1 MKPLLL
7 LDPRTSI
14 RPVHAEP
21 ELGDRVDVVDQYD
34 LPGSELAPYRAMLV
48 MAMADQEFL
57 WAHRDVIDR
66 FLAGGKL
73 VIFCG
78 HLLRQWLPGCAPFV
92 PVPVTS
98 FRDYAIRLTE
108 PRTIFAGVDEDDLS
122 FRRGVAGFFARGH
135 HPPPAGAEVLATL
148 AGGRPTTW
156 IDRTTTAGTVF
167 AHAGDLIGF
176 ADNGTSAD
184 LIVPQLLDWAV
195 SESRA
200 RCRS

>member
-1 MKPLLL
+1 MKPLVL
-7 LDPRTSI
+7 LDPGTSI
-14 RPVHAEP
+14 RPVQSEP
-21 ELGDRVDVVDQYD
+21 AVCDRVDVVDQYD
-34 LPGSELAPYRAMLV
+34 LPGLDLAPYRAMLV

-57 WAHRDVIDR
+57 WARREVIAR
-66 FLAGGKL
+66 FLASGKV

-92 PVPVTS
+92 PAPVTS
-98 FRDYAIRLTE
+98 FRDYEIRLTE
-108 PRTIFAGVDEDDLS
+108 PRTNFAGVEEDDLT

-148 AGGRPTTW
+148 AGGQPTTW

-167 AHAGDLIGF
+167 THAGDLIGF
-176 ADNGTSAD
+176 ADNGTTAD
-184 LIVPQLLDWAV
+184 LLVPQLIDWAV

-200 RCRS
+200 RCRN